1 MFNEKTQDIYETF
14 LITQKSAHTICL
26 VANANRSVESAHKF
40 KVMWIFK
47 WIYSKL
53 WLKYFHRFRTFKF
66 YNIQPKKIRF
76 KIFWKKLFIKFHL
89 TCFYVDK

>member
-40 KVMWIFK
+40 KVMWGICEYLSGFTVNYDWNIFIVLELSNFTIFNQK
-47 WIYSKL
+47 
-53 WLKYFHRFRTFKF
+53 KYVLNFFGKN
-66 YNIQPKKIRF
+66 Y
-76 KIFWKKLFIKFHL
+76 L
-89 TCFYVDK
+89 

>member
-40 KVMWIFK
+40 KVMWDICEYLSGFTVN
-47 WIYSKL
+47 Y
-53 WLKYFHRFRTFKF
+53 
-66 YNIQPKKIRF
+66 
-76 KIFWKKLFIKFHL
+76 
-89 TCFYVDK
+89 D